1 MGEPAGLFLFGGAV
15 MKDHD
20 WAVLLLVGVAS
31 LILYMQPKEAHA
43 SSSSICKAYGNGA
56 AVVHQ
61 MISEGYSPQESLEGL
76 AQVLQDT
83 APANSNTLAIFRGA
97 QERVAQGVSINKDA
111 PAEMVLDV
119 FQRDCIKLVYI
130 LDMDREGK

>member
-1 MGEPAGLFLFGGAV
+1 

-43 SSSSICKAYGNGA
+43 SSSGICKAYGDGA
-56 AVVHQ
+56 AIVHQ
-61 MISEGYSPQESLEGL
+61 TISEGYSPKGSLEAL
-76 AQVLQDT
+76 AQVLMDT

-97 QERVAQGVSINKDA
+97 QERVAQDSSIDKDA
-111 PAEMVLDV
+111 PAEMVRDV
-119 FQRDCIKLVYI
+119 FHQDCIKMVYI
-130 LDMDREGK
+130 LEMDRAGR

>member
-1 MGEPAGLFLFGGAV
+1 

-43 SSSSICKAYGNGA
+43 SSSSICKAYGDGA

-61 MISEGYSPQESLEGL
+61 TISEGYTPKGSLEAL
-76 AQVLQDT
+76 AKALQDT

-97 QERVAQGVSINKDA
+97 QDRVAQDRSIDKDA

-119 FQRDCIKLVYI
+119 FYMDCVKLVYI
-130 LDMDREGK
+130 LEMDRVGK

>member
-1 MGEPAGLFLFGGAV
+1 MGEPPGLFLLGGVV

-31 LILYMQPKEAHA
+31 LILYMQPKEVYA
-43 SSSSICKAYGNGA
+43 SAGDICKAYGHGA

-76 AQVLQDT
+76 AQVLQDK
-83 APANSNTLAIFRGA
+83 APDNSNTLAIFRGA
-97 QERVAQGVSINKDA
+97 QERVAQDASIVEDA

-119 FQRDCIKLVYI
+119 FSKNCIKLVYI
-130 LDMDREGK
+130 LNMDLAGK